1 MAGDLFN
8 NPSAYFSIDTGK
20 GSEDVMEMVSSEWK
34 VAGLLILKVSPYGII
49 AIVIAITF
57 HPISINYKHRF
68 IYF

>member
-49 AIVIAITF
+49 AISHRCHLSSHF
-57 HPISINYKHRF
+57 HKL
-68 IYF
+68 